1 MNSISD
7 SDYESKYLKYKAKYL
22 ELLKLAGGGR
32 YRDGLQLQILTIND
46 PYCKGVNTGDVD
58 DWYSIIFLAQ
68 KFRNNLDILIVNSN
82 QRRSKRDYQY
92 MEAFLKTTYGC
103 NFLYDEDQSTEFLET
118 DYKMCFISAPLPNY
132 VLTHFKE
139 TYDKKTLFYIQ
150 GGKAGYNA
158 KSSQY
163 FPPGSS
169 ELLKASLFSEMFNWK
184 NVPSNRMI
192 FLESDQTS
200 QSYEIKKLNNYMTN
214 PICVNWN
221 SYQIKKI
228 FSVIPSTSPQ
238 NYLPYGFWFGP
249 TTSNLW
255 RGTGNT
261 KNTMD
266 VIMSSI
272 EPATFERY
280 KRENSHKFSSILI
293 GAYHSYIDRLCEIK
307 AAKESVTDREFI
319 ISQAN
324 QLKKIYDHNVIPLAH
339 YLIGNWEPVTTE
351 ITRKVEELLIKD
363 GLNKDI
369 GDIGELG
376 INEKVSTQ
384 TPKLFDF
391 NVSAF
396 VIDMYEQRQP
406 KFEDLLKEKQ
416 YRFKDEIDKYIH
428 EQRSQN
434 YSRTIDILNK
444 VLENFT
450 KDLFKYQLGD
460 IFA

>member
-1 MNSISD
+1 MYSD

-22 ELLKLAGGGR
+22 ELLKLSGGGR
-32 YRDGLQLQILTIND
+32 YRDGLPLQILTIND

-58 DWYSIIFLAQ
+58 DWFSIIFLAQ
-68 KFRNNLDILIVNSN
+68 KFRQNLHILIVNSID
-82 QRRSKRDYQY
+82 RRFKRDYQY
-92 MEAFLKTTYGC
+92 MEAFLKKTYNC
-103 NFLYDEDQSTEFLET
+103 NFYYDEYQCTEFLKT

-139 TYDKKTLFYIQ
+139 IYDKKTLFYIQ

-163 FPPGSS
+163 FPTGSV
-169 ELLKASLFSEMFNWK
+169 EVLKTELFSKMFNWK
-184 NVPSNRMI
+184 NVPSDKMI

-228 FSVIPSTSPQ
+228 FSVIPSTSPIAF
-238 NYLPYGFWFGP
+238 LPYGFWFGP
-249 TTSNLW
+249 TTDNLW

-272 EPATFERY
+272 DIDTFNKY
-280 KRENSHKFSSILI
+280 KRENNHNFSKILI
-293 GAYHSYIDRLCEIK
+293 DAYHSYIDRLCEIK
-307 AAKESVTDREFI
+307 AAKEKITDRGFI
-319 ISQAN
+319 ISQATK
-324 QLKKIYDHNVIPLAH
+324 LKEIYNDNVIPLAH
-339 YLIGNWEPVTTE
+339 YLIGNGEPVTAE
-351 ITRKVEELLIKD
+351 ITRKVEQLLIKD

-376 INEKVSTQ
+376 INEKVLTQ

-396 VIDMYEQRQP
+396 VIDMYEQRQH

-416 YRFKDEIDKYIH
+416 YRYKDEIDKYIL
-428 EQRSQN
+428 EQRRQN
-434 YSRTIDILNK
+434 YSQNINILNK

-450 KDLFKYQLGD
+450 KDLFKYHFGD
-460 IFA
+460 TFI